1 MKKVL
6 SLLLPL
12 ILLSLSAPGW
22 AAGGVRSLPG
32 REIIKVGLIAELTG
46 DMPAVYRSAK
56 RK

>member
-1 MKKVL
+1 MKKAL

-22 AAGGVRSLPG
+22 AAK
-32 REIIKVGLIAELTG
+32 EETIKVGLIAELTG
-46 DMPAVYRSAK
+46 DMPAVCRSAK